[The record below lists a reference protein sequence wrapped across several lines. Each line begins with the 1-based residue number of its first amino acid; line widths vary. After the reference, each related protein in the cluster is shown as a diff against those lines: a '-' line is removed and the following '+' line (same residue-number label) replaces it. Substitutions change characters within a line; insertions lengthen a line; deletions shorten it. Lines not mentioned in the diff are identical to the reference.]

1 MGKLAWVLILA
12 AVPYWCAGQ
21 TPTPE
26 SEPIIDMHLHAL
38 HSDDLGPPPQFICA
52 PNPEWPTRDAKMSG
66 EDYGA
71 TFTKTP
77 PCMSPL
83 RSPLA
88 DDELMNRT
96 IEIMK
101 ARNVTAVASTL
112 SESLDLLDKWKLA
125 GGDRILRAIPFNP
138 KSGTPTVDQLRQ
150 LVKDKRIDAFAEVQ
164 AQYFGIAANDPR
176 MEPYYA
182 LAEEL
187 DVPIGIH
194 MGPGPPGAPYYSS
207 PNYRMRY
214 SSLLL
219 LEDVL
224 VRHPKLRIWAMH
236 AGWPLADDTIAAL
249 YAHPQLYVDLGV
261 ICYAFP
267 RKQFYSFLQRLVDA
281 GFEKR
286 IMFGS
291 DEMVWPD
298 ALSAGIDSIENASF
312 LTREQKRDILY
323 NNAARFLRLKRQP

>member
-1 MGKLAWVLILA
+1 MIRKPVPILLLSA
-12 AVPYWCAGQ
+12 LPICCSAQ
-21 TPTPE
+21 TVQTA

-38 HSDDLGPPPQFICA
+38 HANELGSPPQFICA
-52 PNPEWPTRDAKMSG
+52 PNPMWPTRDPKVPG
-66 EDYGA
+66 EEYGA
-71 TFTKTP
+71 TFSKTP
-77 PCMSPL
+77 PCASPL
-83 RSPLA
+83 RSPLT

-96 IEIMK
+96 IAIMK

-112 SESLDLLDKWKLA
+112 SESLDLLDKWKQA

-138 KSGTPTVDQLRQ
+138 KSGEPSVDQLRQ
-150 LVKDKRIDAFAEVQ
+150 LVRDKRIDAFAEVGT
-164 AQYFGIAANDPR
+164 QYFGIAANDPR

-187 DVPIGIH
+187 DVPVGIH

-236 AGWPLADDTIAAL
+236 AGWPFADDTIAAL
-249 YAHPQLYVDLGV
+249 YAHPQLYVDVGV

-267 RKQFYSFLQRLVDA
+267 RKQFYGFLQKLIDA

-298 ALSAGIDSIENASF
+298 ALQAGIDSIENDSF

-323 NNAARFLRLKRQP
+323 NNAARFLRLKQR